1 MIFPSDMLPVLLL
14 LLLIFVYVFY
24 SHFLS
29 FSTISTLASL
39 QMRAAG
45 HRNARNCL
53 MMMKKLLDC
62 WQARPSALRCVSLRY
77 KDTTRTIT
85 RRERERRR
93 GREREK
99 RISAYLT
106 YRTPSYLRSQNN
118 FDSLHCATRYSSL
131 LLPLPQS
138 TSQLSSCSCCPSRA
152 ETTHSSAVARGRDGL
167 QKVKSTNENRS
178 TTKSIYK

>member
-62 WQARPSALRCVSLRY
+62 
-77 KDTTRTIT
+77 
-85 RRERERRR
+85 
-93 GREREK
+93 
-99 RISAYLT
+99 
-106 YRTPSYLRSQNN
+106 
-118 FDSLHCATRYSSL
+118 
-131 LLPLPQS
+131 
-138 TSQLSSCSCCPSRA
+138 
-152 ETTHSSAVARGRDGL
+152 
-167 QKVKSTNENRS
+167 
-178 TTKSIYK
+178 